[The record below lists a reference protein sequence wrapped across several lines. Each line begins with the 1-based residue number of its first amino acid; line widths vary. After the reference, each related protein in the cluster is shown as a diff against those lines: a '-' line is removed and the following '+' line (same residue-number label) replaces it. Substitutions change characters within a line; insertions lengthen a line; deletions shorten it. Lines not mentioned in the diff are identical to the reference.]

1 MSIFR
6 GILGLFVV
14 FVVGIA
20 LVFLLFPDSEKVIT
34 PIKNLRLSEKI
45 LVKKKPLETT
55 VLFTGDVM
63 LGRTVMTRSLDKDDP
78 LYPFREVS
86 EKLSKADIT
95 FVNLE
100 NPVVENC
107 PRHYTGF
114 KFCADPAM
122 VEGLTF
128 AGIDVVTLANNHS
141 NNYGKSGLDQ
151 TFSHLD
157 SVNIGYTHD
166 GSLYTVEKNGL
177 EFGFVGF
184 NYVGFEPKEDD
195 YAKVAEHD
203 EQVDV
208 LIVSPHWGTEYRS
221 EPSAIQREWAKK
233 FVESGADVIVGHHP
247 HWIQSMEHVKSPQK
261 VDQTDGNA
269 DYEPY
274 VPVYYSLGNFIFD
287 QMWSENTKK
296 GLVLELTF
304 DEEGRIVNEEA
315 SEIYMSEW
323 AKPVWVEDN

>member
-1 MSIFR
+1 MFIFR

-20 LVFLLFPDSEKVIT
+20 LAFLLFPESEKVIT
-34 PIKNLRLSEKI
+34 PIKNLKLSEK
-45 LVKKKPLETT
+45 LPVKSKPMETSI
-55 VLFTGDVM
+55 LFTGDVM
-63 LGRTVMTRSLDKDDP
+63 LGRTVMTTSLDKDDP
-78 LYPFREVS
+78 LYPFRDVS
-86 EKLSKADIT
+86 EKLSSADIT

-100 NPVVENC
+100 NPVVDNC

-128 AGIDVVTLANNHS
+128 AGIGVVTLANNHS
-141 NNYGKSGLDQ
+141 GNYGKSGLDE
-151 TFSHLD
+151 TFSYLD
-157 SVNIGYTHD
+157 AANIGYTHN
-166 GSLYTVEKNGL
+166 GSLYVVEENGL

-184 NYVGFEPKEDD
+184 NYVGFVPQEDD
-195 YAKVAEHD
+195 YAKVAD
-203 EQVDV
+203 YDGKVDV
-208 LIVSPHWGTEYRS
+208 LIVSPHWGIEYRS
-221 EPSAIQREWAKK
+221 EPSPIQREWAKK
-233 FVESGADVIVGHHP
+233 FVENGADVIVGHHP
-247 HWIQSMEHVKSPQK
+247 HWIQSMEHIKSDQK
-261 VDQTDGNA
+261 IDPVEGNI

-304 DEEGRIVNEEA
+304 DEEGRVVNEET
-315 SEIYMSEW
+315 SEVYMSEW
-323 AKPVWVEDN
+323 AKPEWVN